1 MKRVSL
7 DTWIQLVGML
17 GVLGGLV
24 FVGLEMRQSQLIAI
38 GAQQQARAELRAQE
52 LLTPFQGNIDVAK
65 VRFLEWEEM
74 TDDQKLARGMLQLYR
89 WNSLQNN
96 FFQNNLG
103 LLSADT

>member
-52 LLTPFQGNIDVAK
+52 LLTPFRGNIDVAK